1 MNHAAADHDSHQKPS
16 MNTSFQFR
24 SRLASGGEILAQQ
37 ATFLPVQTG
46 CTPAREQIYA
56 SELEYLAGFLPV
68 FNFNGKK
75 FTVAQPLLKE
85 ELR

>member
-1 MNHAAADHDSHQKPS
+1 MKRTHFH
-16 MNTSFQFR
+16 FR

-37 ATFLPVQTG
+37 ATFLPVQTAG
-46 CTPAREQIYA
+46 THAGEEIYT
-56 SELEYLAGFLPV
+56 SEFVHLAGFLPI
-68 FNFNGKK
+68 FNFNGKN